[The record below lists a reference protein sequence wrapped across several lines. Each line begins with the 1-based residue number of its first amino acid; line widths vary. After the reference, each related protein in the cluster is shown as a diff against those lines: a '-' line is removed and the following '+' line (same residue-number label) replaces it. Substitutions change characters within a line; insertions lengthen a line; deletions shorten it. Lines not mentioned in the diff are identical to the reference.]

1 MKLIETKNNIV
12 TINLDLEFLKKFN
25 KKAKS
30 KINYNEYN
38 EFLAEKCIN
47 GNQDAIMK
55 TVNIIKNLLVK
66 NGCSDYE
73 EFARKEM
80 RNEQK

>member
-12 TINLDLEFLKKFN
+12 TINIDLEFLKKYN
-25 KKAKS
+25 KKS
-30 KINYNEYN
+30 NTKINYDEYN

-55 TVNIIKNLLVK
+55 TINIIKNLLVK
-66 NGCSDYE
+66 NGCSNYE
-73 EFARKEM
+73 EFAKKT
-80 RNEQK
+80 QK

>member
-12 TINLDLEFLKKFN
+12 TINLDLEFLKKYN
-25 KKAKS
+25 KKGNS
-30 KINYNEYN
+30 KIAYDEYN
-38 EFLAEKCIN
+38 EFLAEKCVN

-55 TVNIIKNLLVK
+55 TVNIIKNLLAK

-73 EFARKEM
+73 EFARK
-80 RNEQK
+80 NIK